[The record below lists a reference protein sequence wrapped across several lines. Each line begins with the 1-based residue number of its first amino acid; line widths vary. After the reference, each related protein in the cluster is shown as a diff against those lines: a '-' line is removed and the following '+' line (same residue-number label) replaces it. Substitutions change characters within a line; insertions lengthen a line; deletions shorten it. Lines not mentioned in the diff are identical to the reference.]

1 MNNSNFTAFKQ
12 LFKKPPGIN
21 RPTDV
26 STDID
31 RPSGR
36 FALLFA
42 KMTFTPK
49 SRRRLYERLSA
60 PIEAGVRTKD
70 ALQMLFQRAA
80 FKSET
85 DTHAIILR
93 NMLFS
98 IDHGSKPSDGLA
110 QFIPLNELLILRAG
124 EEQGDLASA
133 FKRAAKTIDTEVKIK
148 RTVRKA
154 LISPISYVAGLIGVM
169 WYLGTF
175 VGPALAGVLPM
186 EEWGGRAS
194 FIADVSMFV
203 TSLLFPITIIALITL
218 FLFLLF
224 MQKRYTG
231 RARVYLDKIPP
242 FSLFRVQQGATWLT
256 TYSAMLQAGRRMDST
271 LEELQE
277 ISGRYKNYYLAHR
290 TEQILDEISHG
301 ASDIGNAMERTGT
314 NFPDEEL
321 ISDLVMQSS
330 LTDFDERIE
339 IIADR
344 WVENTAENVE
354 AIAKKINTLVFI
366 LIFAFFGMFIFGI
379 VDLNQQLASSVRS
392 Y

>member
-1 MNNSNFTAFKQ
+1 MDASTFSNIKS
-12 LFKKPPGIN
+12 LFSKPPGVN
-21 RPTDV
+21 KPADV
-26 STDID
+26 STDIEK
-31 RPSGR
+31 PCSR
-36 FALLFA
+36 FAILFG

-70 ALQMLFQRAA
+70 AIQMLYQRAA
-80 FKSET
+80 FKSQTE
-85 DTHAIILR
+85 THAIILR
-93 NMLFS
+93 NMLFT

-110 QFIPLNELLILRAG
+110 DFIPLNELLILRAG

-133 FKRAAKTIDTEVKIK
+133 FKRAAKTIDTEVKMK
-148 RTVRKA
+148 KTVRKA
-154 LISPISYVAGLIGVM
+154 LASPSLYLVGLIGVM
-169 WYLGTF
+169 WYLGTY
-175 VGPALAGVLPM
+175 VGPSLAGVLPM
-186 EEWGGRAS
+186 EEWSGRAS
-194 FIADVSMFV
+194 FIAELSLFV
-203 TSLLFPITIIALITL
+203 ASLWFPVAIILIITL
-218 FLFLLF
+218 FIVLLF

-231 RARVYLDKIPP
+231 KARVYLDKIPP
-242 FSLFRVQQGATWLT
+242 FSLYRVEQGATWLT

-271 LEELQE
+271 LEELHAV
-277 ISGRYKNYYLAHR
+277 SGKYKNHYLAHR
-290 TEQILDEISHG
+290 TEQILYEIAHG

-330 LTDFDERIE
+330 LTDFDERVE

-344 WVENTAENVE
+344 WVDNTAENVE
-354 AIAKKINTLVFI
+354 AVAKKINMFVFL
-366 LIFAFFGMFIFGI
+366 LIFGFFGMFIFGV